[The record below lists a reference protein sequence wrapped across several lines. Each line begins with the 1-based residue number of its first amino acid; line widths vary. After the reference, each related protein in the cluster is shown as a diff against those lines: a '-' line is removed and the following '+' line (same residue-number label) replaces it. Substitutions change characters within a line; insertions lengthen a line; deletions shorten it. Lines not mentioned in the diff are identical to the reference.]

1 MKGPS
6 LIALLAWIPAC
17 LARADPPSPV
27 SRVAQLL
34 KELAEKIDSELDAE
48 TQLYEDYV
56 CWGKAVI
63 SSKTTSNVEAQAR
76 IDSLKTYVADLE
88 AGRIELTSE
97 RTDLTN
103 EINELNG
110 NLETAKAL
118 REKEK
123 ADYEAA
129 SKEFDQGIKAL
140 EEAIEVLE
148 EASKEDAK
156 TGFVS
161 LRATVARRAM
171 EGQSQGFGARAAEA
185 DALQKAVDVG
195 SRWLSSGDALFL
207 QRLLSGEVPK
217 QDWKKLNRKAEFKMK
232 YKVRSEKI
240 QATLK
245 KLLADFKSS
254 KEEADKKEE
263 AAQAQYETLK
273 ESKEGQLKT
282 SQESLNKMEEEG
294 GAQALSKSDA
304 EAEIKS
310 LEDQIE
316 ADKKFITETEEK
328 LKKKKEEY
336 AKRKELRLGEIKACN
351 EAIAIIRSDDAR
363 DLFKRSLASQ
373 KSPSFLQVR
382 DVTTSATARAGAAI
396 RDAARASRDSRLS
409 ALAARVSL
417 ESGGKFDVVL
427 KAIDDMVTKLEKEGE
442 EDKTNK
448 KECETNREKDTKDAA
463 DLSRDMDELTDGIA
477 KLEEEI
483 EEIVKEV
490 KEKEE
495 SIKKLEE
502 EIKEAKKIRKAESA
516 EWVKSDAD
524 DTEAAK
530 LLEDAAEVLKTFYK
544 ENFSLLQKH
553 RLGYEPPEVEA
564 GEAPP
569 PPPKTWEGDYEGQ
582 TEHKGIV
589 SILEE
594 IKKDVE
600 EDQKKAKEAEDDAQK
615 EHEKFVTDS
624 EKEVEDLKTDIND
637 LETSKAEK
645 ETDIKSKKEEHK
657 TKDGTLGEVIKRM
670 KEAAAGCDFILVNFK
685 IREDNRKLEIEG
697 LKKAKEILEKENK

>member
-27 SRVAQLL
+27 TRVAELL
-34 KELAEKIDSELDAE
+34 KELAVKIDSELDAE
-48 TQLYEDYV
+48 TKLYEDYV
-56 CWGKAVI
+56 CWGKSVI
-63 SSKTTSNVEAQAR
+63 SSKTASNEAAQAR
-76 IDSLKTYVADLE
+76 IDSLKTFVADLD

-97 RTDLTN
+97 RSDLES
-103 EINELNG
+103 EINELNS

-118 REKEK
+118 REKEH

-140 EEAIEVLE
+140 EEAIQVLE
-148 EASKEDAK
+148 EATKEDAQ
-156 TGFVS
+156 TGLVS

-171 EGQSQGFGARAAEA
+171 EGQRQGFGARAAEA
-185 DALQKAVDVG
+185 DALARAVDVG
-195 SRWLSSGDALFL
+195 SRWLSAGDALFL
-207 QRLLSGEVPK
+207 RRLLSGEVPN

-232 YKVRSEKI
+232 YKVRSTKI

-254 KEEADKKEE
+254 KEEADKREKE
-263 AAQAQYETLK
+263 AQATYEKLK
-273 ESKEGQLKT
+273 ESKEGQLST
-282 SQESLNKMEEEG
+282 SQESLSKMEEEG
-294 GAQALSKSDA
+294 GARAVSKEDA
-304 EAEIKS
+304 ESEISS
-310 LEDQIE
+310 LEDQIT

-336 AKRKELRLGEIKACN
+336 SKRKELRLGEIKACN
-351 EAIAIIRSDDAR
+351 EAIAIIHSDDAR
-363 DLFKRSLASQ
+363 DLFKRSLSFAQS
-373 KSPSFLQVR
+373 SLSFLQVR
-382 DVTTSATARAGAAI
+382 DVTATATARAGATI

-409 ALAARVSL
+409 ALAARVAL
-417 ESGGKFDVVL
+417 AAGGKFDKVL
-427 KAIDDMVTKLEKEGE
+427 KAIDDMVTKLEKESD
-442 EDKTNK
+442 EDKKNK
-448 KECETNREKDTKDAA
+448 EECETNREKDTKEAA

-483 EEIVKEV
+483 EEIIKEV
-490 KEKEE
+490 AEKEE

-502 EIKEAKKIRKAESA
+502 EIKEAKKIRKAENA
-516 EWVKSDAD
+516 EWVKADAD

-530 LLEDAAEVLKTFYK
+530 LLEQAAEVLKEFYK
-544 ENFSLLQKH
+544 ENFSLMQKH
-553 RLGYEPPEVEA
+553 SYEPPKVEA

-582 TEHKGIV
+582 KESKDGIV
-589 SILEE
+589 AILGE

-615 EHEKFVTDS
+615 DHEKFVSDS
-624 EKEVEDLKTDIND
+624 EKEVEDLNTAIND
-637 LETSKAEK
+637 LNTSKAEK
-645 ETDIKSKKEEHK
+645 EEDIKSKKEEHK
-657 TKDGTLGEVIKRM
+657 TKDGLLGEVIKKM
-670 KEAAAGCDFILVNFK
+670 KKAQPGCDFLLTNFK

-697 LKKAKEILEKENK
+697 LKKAKEILTKENE